1 VDVASSAGEER
12 EGKCEQSNVLT
23 QWQTAQK
30 SPENRDNYC
39 LNFFGGAG
47 CSDMDV
53 EDAKK
58 LKQSRS
64 ATEGSEIKEFVTWNP
79 SKTSGKR
86 LRDHQRIETIIA

>member
-1 VDVASSAGEER
+1 M
-12 EGKCEQSNVLT
+12 
-23 QWQTAQK
+23 
-30 SPENRDNYC
+30 
-39 LNFFGGAG
+39 FFGGAG
-47 CSDMDV
+47 CSDIDV

-64 ATEGSEIKEFVTWNP
+64 TTEGSEIKEFVTWNP